1 MFKLVSKLFDSNQK
15 EINRLNNIVA
25 GINSFEEEV
34 KKLKDGQFVEKT
46 AELKNRLANGETLD
60 ELLAMAFALVREASA
75 RTIGERHYDVQMMAA
90 LTLHRGAVAEQKTGG
105 GKSLSTIPALSLNA
119 LNGPGTDLVTFNDFL
134 ARRGSGWMGP
144 DAGRGRSK

>member
-1 MFKLVSKLFDSNQK
+1 MFKFVSKLFDSNQK

-60 ELLAMAFALVREASA
+60 ELLAMAFALGREASA

-90 LTLHRGAVAEQKTGG
+90 LTLHRGAVAEQKTGE
-105 GKSLSTIPALSLNA
+105 GKTLSAIPALYLNA
-119 LNGPGTDLVTFNDFL
+119 LNGRGTHLVTVNDYL
-134 ARRGSGWMGP
+134 ARR
-144 DAGRGRSK
+144 DAEWICNLLY